1 MRPEM
6 TATAGNTR
14 EEGGPALSQG
24 PAKLATT
31 PVAAV
36 LVLIAAL
43 LAVGRA
49 SARSAPAGSV
59 APQSTERGRTR
70 LAA

>member
-1 MRPEM
+1 MRPDM
-6 TATAGNTR
+6 TPTAGNTR
-14 EEGGPALSQG
+14 EEGGPARSQQ
-24 PAKLATT
+24 PARLAATAA
-31 PVAAV
+31 AAV